1 MNIIRLKNTFFL
13 FIFLLIYACD
23 APRGNPFDP
32 NADNYKNKE
41 HTVIQVNNL
50 YPPYHGLGNI
60 LVLEPNLQFSAR
72 TAEDG
77 TIIWQHEELDSV
89 HLFASGQ
96 GYFDNDSLFTNIGKT
111 SVLNLYINAKPYLQ
125 DTRFFSR
132 YFSGKSYL
140 EFQSR
145 VIDPDM
151 IADLK
156 EVILFCPEYSFK
168 DTLALKEVGGDYF
181 STWFSLSE
189 IDSNLSAGMVPELV
203 FSLLVQNINGD
214 SLWFEP
220 FSIVRVIEHQVR
232 PLTPASNDTVKGKIV
247 FSWEEVTLDYPFT
260 YSILLYQ
267 LPNFGLIKSYDNIPS
282 DSTRFITDALQN
294 GRYMWVLELRDSADN
309 ISQSDGIIFVIDN

>member
-1 MNIIRLKNTFFL
+1 MNIFRLKNTLFTFL
-13 FIFLLIYACD
+13 FLLLYACN
-23 APRGNPFDP
+23 APRENPFDP
-32 NADNYKNKE
+32 NAANYKNKE
-41 HTVIQVNNL
+41 HTIIQVNNL
-50 YPPYHGLGNI
+50 YPPYHGLENI
-60 LVLEPNLQFSAR
+60 LVIEPNLRFSGK

-77 TIIWQHEELDSV
+77 TIVWQHEGLDSV

-96 GYFDNDSLFTNIGKT
+96 GYFDGESLFTDIDKNAT
-111 SVLNLYINAKPYLQ
+111 LTLFLNAKPYLQ

-156 EVILFCPEYSFK
+156 EVILFCPQYSFK
-168 DTLALKEVGGDYF
+168 DTLALNEVGSDYF
-181 STWFSLSE
+181 TTWFSINE
-189 IDSNLSAGMVPELV
+189 IDSNLSAGKVPELV

-220 FSIVRVIEHQVR
+220 FSIVRIIEHQIQ
-232 PLTPASNDTVKGKIV
+232 PLSPASNDTVRGEIV

-260 YSILLYQ
+260 FSILLYQ
-267 LPNFGLIKSYDNIPS
+267 LPNFGLIKSYDNIS
-282 DSTRFITDALQN
+282 GDSTRFTAVPLQN
-294 GRYMWVLELRDSADN
+294 GRYMWVLELRDSANN